1 MTLYPPNAIPIE
13 AGAKMSRGTF
23 AVYDPDPST
32 APFNHERSSIPHSSN
47 PDTEEDCPNEVLM
60 CAVEQGLSTLG
71 QSVAQVILYNI
82 DKRYSLK
89 RRDIVKEPNRFV
101 EALQSI
107 FGSGAETIQK
117 LIIQSICSATG
128 VNPSTLSP
136 PTLQHCLRQAEK
148 ALATKKKTKN

>member
-1 MTLYPPNAIPIE
+1 
-13 AGAKMSRGTF
+13 MSGQTF
-23 AVYDPDPST
+23 AVYDPDTST
-32 APFNHERSSIPHSSN
+32 ASLNHERSSVPRSCN
-47 PDTEEDCPNEVLM
+47 PDTEEDCPGDVLM

-71 QSVAQVILYNI
+71 ESVAQVIFYNI

-89 RRDIVKEPNRFV
+89 RRDIVEKPNRFV

-117 LIIQSICSATG
+117 LIIQSICAATD
-128 VNPSTLSP
+128 VNPTTLSP

-148 ALATKKKTKN
+148 ALATKKKTKR

>member
-1 MTLYPPNAIPIE
+1 
-13 AGAKMSRGTF
+13 MSGQAF

-32 APFNHERSSIPHSSN
+32 APFNHERSSAPRSCN
-47 PDTEEDCPNEVLM
+47 PDTEEDCPSDVLM
-60 CAVEQGLSTLG
+60 CAVEQGLSSLG
-71 QSVAQVILYNI
+71 ESVAQVIFYNI

-89 RRDIVKEPNRFV
+89 RRDIVEKPNRFV

-117 LIIQSICSATG
+117 LIIQSICAATG
-128 VNPSTLSP
+128 VDPSTLSP

-148 ALATKKKTKN
+148 ALATKKKTKS